1 LFGKKNHIHP
11 HSLQEILDDDDTKL
25 KFLWIEYGD
34 DVCNA
39 VKTALMEINEYNPS
53 GRYVVPELWNFRK
66 GRKATVKEVLK
77 YLFSQMDT
85 TTKRRRG

>member
-1 LFGKKNHIHP
+1 MFRNNGHLC
-11 HSLQEILDDDDTKL
+11 SSQEVLDHDDAKL
-25 KFLWIEYGD
+25 KYLWIEYGD

-53 GRYVVPELWNFRK
+53 GRYVVPELWNFSK
-66 GRKATVKEVLK
+66 GRKATMKEVLK
-77 YLFSQMDT
+77 YLFKQMET

>member
-1 LFGKKNHIHP
+1 M
-11 HSLQEILDDDDTKL
+11 QEILDDDDAKL
-25 KFLWIEYGD
+25 KYLWIEYCD

-53 GRYVVPELWNFRK
+53 GRYVVSELWNFSKR
-66 GRKATVKEVLK
+66 RKATMKEVLK
-77 YLFSQMDT
+77 YLFRQMAT

>member
-1 LFGKKNHIHP
+1 
-11 HSLQEILDDDDTKL
+11 LQEVLDDDDAKL
-25 KFLWIEYGD
+25 KYLWIVHGD
-34 DVCNA
+34 EVCDA

-66 GRKATVKEVLK
+66 GRRATMKEVLK
-77 YLFSQMDT
+77 YLFRQMAT